1 MENAMKQDVAVW
13 IDHRQAVIASIAGEN
28 ETTSRVESGVEHTG
42 AAGGESVVEDK
53 RDRRFANHL
62 RTYYD
67 AVISH
72 IKDANGILLLGP
84 GEAKHELEKQ
94 IRDGGFGDRIV
105 GVETADKLTDHQ
117 VAAKARDRFLK
128 K

>member
-1 MENAMKQDVAVW
+1 MENVVPRNVAVW
-13 IDHRQAVIASIAGEN
+13 IDHRQAVIASIAGET
-28 ETTSRVESGVEHTG
+28 ETTTRMESKVEHVG
-42 AAGGESVVEDK
+42 PAGGDSVVEDK
-53 RDRRFANHL
+53 RDRRFENHL
-62 RTYYD
+62 HTYYG

-94 IRDGGFGDRIV
+94 LRAEGLGDRIV

-128 K
+128 